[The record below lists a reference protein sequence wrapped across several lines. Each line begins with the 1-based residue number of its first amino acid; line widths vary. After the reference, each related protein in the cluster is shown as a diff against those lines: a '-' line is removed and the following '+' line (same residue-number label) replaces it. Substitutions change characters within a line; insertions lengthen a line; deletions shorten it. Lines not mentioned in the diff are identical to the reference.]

1 MIKAGGTILE
11 ASVVDVWLPTRSEKA
26 RPYVTLSISTSW
38 EESDVIAEMKRIKEN
53 KIKKQLDR
61 EIPQQHESSWHPVLM
76 FLKAIISFCNRLI
89 KK

>member
-53 KIKKQLDR
+53 KIKNNWIGKSRNNMNLHGTR
-61 EIPQQHESSWHPVLM
+61 
-76 FLKAIISFCNRLI
+76 F
-89 KK
+89 